1 LAAGSAEANQ
11 LVLCSFDVIV
21 CI

>member
-21 CI
+21 CR